1 MNPTQRK
8 KMQRTILEAAEWINN
23 GSAKLKPGLVA
34 DIEVLATDQG
44 FAEDDDGIRL
54 VAYQGWRVEDFKE
67 VLGLI
72 S

>member
-1 MNPTQRK
+1 
-8 KMQRTILEAAEWINN
+8 MQRTIQEAAQWINN
-23 GSAKLKPGLVA
+23 CGQLKPGLVA

-67 VLGLI
+67 LLGLI

>member
-8 KMQRTILEAAEWINN
+8 EMQRNIQEAAEWINLCTL
-23 GSAKLKPGLVA
+23 LKPGLVA

-44 FAEDDDGIRL
+44 YAEDADGIRL
-54 VAYQGWRVEDFKE
+54 AAYQGWRVEDFQE
-67 VLGLI
+67 LLGLI

>member
-8 KMQRTILEAAEWINN
+8 KMLHTIQEAAQWINN
-23 GSAKLKPGLVA
+23 CGQLKPGLVA

-44 FAEDDDGIRL
+44 FAEDDDGIRS
-54 VAYQGWRVEDFKE
+54 VAYPLWRVEDFQE
-67 VLGLI
+67 LLGLI

>member
-8 KMQRTILEAAEWINN
+8 KMQRTIQEAAEWINN
-23 GSAKLKPGLVA
+23 CLHLKPGLVA

-44 FAEDDDGIRL
+44 FAEDDDGIRS
-54 VAYQGWRVEDFKE
+54 VAYQGWRVEDFQE
-67 VLGLI
+67 LLGLI

>member
-8 KMQRTILEAAEWINN
+8 KMLHTIQEVAQWINN
-23 GSAKLKPGLVA
+23 CGQLKPGLVA

-67 VLGLI
+67 LLGLI

>member
-1 MNPTQRK
+1 MLH
-8 KMQRTILEAAEWINN
+8 TIQEAAQWINN
-23 GSAKLKPGLVA
+23 CGQLKPGLVA

-67 VLGLI
+67 LLGLI

>member
-1 MNPTQRK
+1 ML
-8 KMQRTILEAAEWINN
+8 RTIQEAAQWINN
-23 GSAKLKPGLVA
+23 CGQLKPGLVA

-44 FAEDDDGIRL
+44 FAEDDDGIRS

-67 VLGLI
+67 LLGLI